1 MKLTPKDFV
10 LQYLPFALKTQEMA
24 NISAVAIL
32 AQAALESGWGEK
44 AVGNMFFGV
53 KAKASDPEEKR
64 QLVTTTEYLD
74 SPDKGHLFPEVLSV
88 VQVAPKRWKY
98 RVKDWFRKYE
108 TPEGSFSDHA
118 RFFLVNKRYAEAL
131 KVGTDPNA
139 FFQEIAKAGY
149 ATSPIYFETLVKV
162 ARLIE
167 RNMPGAP
174 PARRSAGNPMLESA
188 QSEDLPELFTEDELR
203 LLKPNWPKRRAT
215 ANRKK

>member
-32 AQAALESGWGEK
+32 AQAALESGWAEK

-74 SPDKGHLFPEVLSV
+74 SPNKGHLFPEVLSV
-88 VQVAPKRWKY
+88 QQVAPKKWKY

-108 TPEGSFSDHA
+108 TAEGSFNDHA
-118 RFFLVNKRYAEAL
+118 RFFLTNKRYTDAL
-131 KVGTDPNA
+131 KVGTDSAA

-162 ARLIE
+162 ASTIE

-174 PARRSAGNPMLESA
+174 PARRSTGNPMLESA
-188 QSEDLPELFTEDELR
+188 RNDDTPELFSEDELR
-203 LLKPNWPKRRAT
+203 LLKPNWPKRRA
-215 ANRKK
+215 AIKRK